1 MKLIIKDGIVHTPK
15 SALSASWLKD
25 NKSFPSLYRIE
36 DRMLMYRNNYG
47 EPIICRVKENGAFD
61 KADLAIALFD
71 ARETGQIEGDVQEV
85 ELPNGE
91 TFIIDADH
99 GQDAKLPPVTW

>member
-1 MKLIIKDGIVHTPK
+1 
-15 SALSASWLKD
+15 
-25 NKSFPSLYRIE
+25 
-36 DRMLMYRNNYG
+36 MLMYRNNYG

-99 GQDAKLPPVTW
+99 GQDAKLSCETIEKEESGECCQIDEQEDAFALTFENEINAAKQKEKHE